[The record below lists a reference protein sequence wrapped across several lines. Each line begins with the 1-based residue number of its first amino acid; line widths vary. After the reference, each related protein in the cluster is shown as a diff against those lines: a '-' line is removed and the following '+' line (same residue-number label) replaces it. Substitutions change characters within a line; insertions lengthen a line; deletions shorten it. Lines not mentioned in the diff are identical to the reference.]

1 MLEKIPIYFLV
12 YNFLNLFDQIDISV
26 FLNVNNFNVL
36 YIAVPNSSHLY
47 TVIVIFLLTYDTK
60 RSVNKAFA
68 VSLASS
74 PARESNILLALYFIL
89 L

>member
-36 YIAVPNSSHLY
+36 YIAVSNSSHLY

-74 PARESNILLALYFIL
+74 PARERNILLALYFIL

>member
-1 MLEKIPIYFLV
+1 MLEKIPVYFLV
-12 YNFLNLFDQIDISV
+12 YNFLTLFNQSDISL

-47 TVIVIFLLTYDTK
+47 TVIVVFLLTYDTK

-68 VSLASS
+68 VFLVSS
-74 PARESNILLALYFIL
+74 PARERNILLALYFIL